1 MTQRAS
7 RLFATEHRCAG
18 CRVQPDSRTVRDGV
32 DVLRLSGAS
41 PSQWERFL
49 EGRADAETPLFD
61 RWSRVRALGVSPLG
75 VRELPIVSQSVLSE
89 RKDCHGELL
98 HASSPVLTSAASVM
112 SERHYTLL
120 LCDPAGLVLA
130 RWGGG
135 EFEPIAQATRL
146 IEGADWSE
154 PARGTNAIGTG
165 LAERRAVAV
174 EGCAHYARDNHAL
187 ACYASPLHG
196 PDGRLVGLV
205 DATSFSEA
213 ASPFVSVAMA
223 GIARSIEDRLATL
236 AWERAGVGSVAAV
249 LERLREPA
257 VIIDERGRAHFT
269 NREARAE
276 LFGGERPRLV
286 RGPDGAWVA
295 PGRASTWRTR
305 VEPVGPGMSVV
316 YFEPPRAPQL
326 TATTTSAF
334 DVLLGHDPTLLEAK
348 QKAARFA
355 RTPLPVLLLAETG
368 TGKELLAR
376 ALHDASPRHEGPF
389 VAVNCGALSSQ
400 LLETELFG
408 YGSGAFTG
416 ARAGGQPGKLEI
428 AHGGTLFL
436 DEVAEMPPSLQAM
449 LLRVLEDGTLY
460 RVGEPQPRQVDL
472 RLVCATCRDLEA
484 MVRAGTFRSDL
495 YFRIRGATLSLP
507 PLAQR
512 TDVLALA
519 EALLL
524 RLAREQG
531 RSAPQLSTE
540 VRQWLRD
547 HDWPG
552 NVREL
557 KSTLAHAVALADDE
571 VRLEHLPRSLSR
583 IDLRPR
589 PVSVAEPTR
598 EAPSSSGHM
607 SAQPP
612 PPAPSPVPREG
623 TALAVA
629 PSDAVDL
636 SREDAERRALVAAIT
651 RADGNL
657 TVAAKYLGVA
667 RSTLYRMMD
676 RHRLAR

>member
-1 MTQRAS
+1 
-7 RLFATEHRCAG
+7 
-18 CRVQPDSRTVRDGV
+18 
-32 DVLRLSGAS
+32 
-41 PSQWERFL
+41 
-49 EGRADAETPLFD
+49 
-61 RWSRVRALGVSPLG
+61 
-75 VRELPIVSQSVLSE
+75 
-89 RKDCHGELL
+89 
-98 HASSPVLTSAASVM
+98 
-112 SERHYTLL
+112 
-120 LCDPAGLVLA
+120 
-130 RWGGG
+130 
-135 EFEPIAQATRL
+135 
-146 IEGADWSE
+146 
-154 PARGTNAIGTG
+154 
-165 LAERRAVAV
+165 
-174 EGCAHYARDNHAL
+174 
-187 ACYASPLHG
+187 
-196 PDGRLVGLV
+196 
-205 DATSFSEA
+205 
-213 ASPFVSVAMA
+213 
-223 GIARSIEDRLATL
+223 
-236 AWERAGVGSVAAV
+236 
-249 LERLREPA
+249 
-257 VIIDERGRAHFT
+257 
-269 NREARAE
+269 
-276 LFGGERPRLV
+276 
-286 RGPDGAWVA
+286 
-295 PGRASTWRTR
+295 
-305 VEPVGPGMSVV
+305 MSVV
-316 YFEPPRAPQL
+316 YFEPPRVPTLIA
-326 TATTTSAF
+326 ATSAF

-531 RSAPQLSTE
+531 RSAPRLAPE
-540 VRQWLRD
+540 VQAWIQQ

-583 IDLRPR
+583 LDLRPR
-589 PVSVAEPTR
+589 PVSVIGQAPAHELSSSAAAP
-598 EAPSSSGHM
+598 APS
-607 SAQPP
+607 
-612 PPAPSPVPREG
+612 PSPVPRDG
-623 TALAVA
+623 AALVVA
-629 PSDAVDL
+629 PSDAADL
-636 SREDAERRALVAAIT
+636 SREEAERRALVAAIA

>member
-1 MTQRAS
+1 
-7 RLFATEHRCAG
+7 
-18 CRVQPDSRTVRDGV
+18 V

-75 VRELPIVSQSVLSE
+75 VREVPIVSETVLSE

-135 EFEPIAQATRL
+135 EFEPIAQSTRL
-146 IEGADWSE
+146 IAGADWSE

-187 ACYASPLHG
+187 ACYASPLHA

-236 AWERAGVGSVAAV
+236 AWERAGVSSVASV

-257 VIIDERGRAHFT
+257 VLIDERGRAHFT

-316 YFEPPRAPQL
+316 YFEPPRVPTLIA
-326 TATTTSAF
+326 ATSAF

-531 RSAPQLSTE
+531 RSAPRLAPE
-540 VRQWLRD
+540 VQAWIQQ

-583 IDLRPR
+583 LDLRPR
-589 PVSVAEPTR
+589 PVSVIGQAPAHELSSSAAAP
-598 EAPSSSGHM
+598 APS
-607 SAQPP
+607 
-612 PPAPSPVPREG
+612 PSPVPRDG
-623 TALAVA
+623 AALVVA
-629 PSDAVDL
+629 PSDAADL
-636 SREDAERRALVAAIT
+636 SREEAERRALVAAIA

>member
-1 MTQRAS
+1 M
-7 RLFATEHRCAG
+7 
-18 CRVQPDSRTVRDGV
+18 

-75 VRELPIVSQSVLSE
+75 VREVPIVSETVLSE

-135 EFEPIAQATRL
+135 EFEPIAQSTRL
-146 IEGADWSE
+146 IAGADWSE

-187 ACYASPLHG
+187 ACYASPLHA

-236 AWERAGVGSVAAV
+236 AWERAGVSSVASV

-257 VIIDERGRAHFT
+257 VLIDERGRAHFT

-316 YFEPPRAPQL
+316 YFEPPRAPTL
-326 TATTTSAF
+326 IATTSAF

-531 RSAPQLSTE
+531 RSAPRLAPE
-540 VRQWLRD
+540 VQAWIQQ

-583 IDLRPR
+583 LDLRPR
-589 PVSVAEPTR
+589 PVSVIGQAPAHELSSSAAAP
-598 EAPSSSGHM
+598 APS
-607 SAQPP
+607 
-612 PPAPSPVPREG
+612 PSPVPRDG
-623 TALAVA
+623 AALVVA
-629 PSDAVDL
+629 PSDAADL
-636 SREDAERRALVAAIT
+636 SREEAERRALVAAIA

>member
-1 MTQRAS
+1 M
-7 RLFATEHRCAG
+7 
-18 CRVQPDSRTVRDGV
+18 

-75 VRELPIVSQSVLSE
+75 VREVPIVSETVLSE

-135 EFEPIAQATRL
+135 EFEPIAQSTRL
-146 IEGADWSE
+146 IAGADWSE

-187 ACYASPLHG
+187 ACYASPLHA

-236 AWERAGVGSVAAV
+236 AWERAGVSSVASV

-257 VIIDERGRAHFT
+257 VLIDERGRAHFT

-305 VEPVGPGMSVV
+305 IEPVGPGMSVV
-316 YFEPPRAPQL
+316 YFEPPRAPTL
-326 TATTTSAF
+326 IAATSAF

-531 RSAPQLSTE
+531 RSAPRLAPE
-540 VRQWLRD
+540 VQAWIQQ

-583 IDLRPR
+583 LDLRPR
-589 PVSVAEPTR
+589 PVSVIGQAPAHELSSSAAAP
-598 EAPSSSGHM
+598 APS
-607 SAQPP
+607 
-612 PPAPSPVPREG
+612 PSPVPRDG
-623 TALAVA
+623 AALVVA
-629 PSDAVDL
+629 PSDAADL
-636 SREDAERRALVAAIT
+636 SREEAERRALVAAIA

>member
-1 MTQRAS
+1 
-7 RLFATEHRCAG
+7 
-18 CRVQPDSRTVRDGV
+18 
-32 DVLRLSGAS
+32 
-41 PSQWERFL
+41 
-49 EGRADAETPLFD
+49 
-61 RWSRVRALGVSPLG
+61 
-75 VRELPIVSQSVLSE
+75 
-89 RKDCHGELL
+89 
-98 HASSPVLTSAASVM
+98 
-112 SERHYTLL
+112 
-120 LCDPAGLVLA
+120 
-130 RWGGG
+130 
-135 EFEPIAQATRL
+135 
-146 IEGADWSE
+146 
-154 PARGTNAIGTG
+154 
-165 LAERRAVAV
+165 
-174 EGCAHYARDNHAL
+174 
-187 ACYASPLHG
+187 
-196 PDGRLVGLV
+196 VGLV

-236 AWERAGVGSVAAV
+236 AWERAGVSSVASV

-257 VIIDERGRAHFT
+257 VLIDERGRAHFT

-316 YFEPPRAPQL
+316 YFEPPRVPTLIA
-326 TATTTSAF
+326 ATSAF

-531 RSAPQLSTE
+531 RSAPRLAPE
-540 VRQWLRD
+540 VQAWIQQ

-583 IDLRPR
+583 LDLRPR
-589 PVSVAEPTR
+589 PVSVIGQAPAHELSSSAAAP
-598 EAPSSSGHM
+598 APS
-607 SAQPP
+607 
-612 PPAPSPVPREG
+612 PSPVPRDG
-623 TALAVA
+623 AALVVA
-629 PSDAVDL
+629 PSDAADL
-636 SREDAERRALVAAIT
+636 SREEAERRALVAAIA

>member
-1 MTQRAS
+1 M
-7 RLFATEHRCAG
+7 
-18 CRVQPDSRTVRDGV
+18 

-75 VRELPIVSQSVLSE
+75 VREVPIVSETVLSE

-135 EFEPIAQATRL
+135 EFEPIAQSTRL
-146 IEGADWSE
+146 IAGADWSE

-187 ACYASPLHG
+187 ACYASPLHA

-236 AWERAGVGSVAAV
+236 AWERAGVGSVASV

-257 VIIDERGRAHFT
+257 VLIDERGRAHFT

-316 YFEPPRAPQL
+316 YFEPPRAPTL
-326 TATTTSAF
+326 IAATSAF

-531 RSAPQLSTE
+531 RSAPRLAPE
-540 VRQWLRD
+540 VQAWIQQ

-583 IDLRPR
+583 LDLRPR
-589 PVSVAEPTR
+589 PVSVIGQAPAHELSSSAAAP
-598 EAPSSSGHM
+598 APS
-607 SAQPP
+607 
-612 PPAPSPVPREG
+612 PSPVPRDG
-623 TALAVA
+623 AALVVA
-629 PSDAVDL
+629 PSDAADL
-636 SREDAERRALVAAIT
+636 SREEAERRALVAAIA